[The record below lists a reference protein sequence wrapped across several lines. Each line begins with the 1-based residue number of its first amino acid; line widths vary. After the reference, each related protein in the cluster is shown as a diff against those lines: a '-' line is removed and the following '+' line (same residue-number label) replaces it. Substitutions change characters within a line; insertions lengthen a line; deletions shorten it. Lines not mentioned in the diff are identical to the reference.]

1 MLKLLVLSFA
11 LIASVPPAIA
21 QEAQTLK
28 ERLSDKASDAQ
39 RVDNC
44 HVPPE
49 RRGALPRPDCPE
61 KPRPAGPRPRRRAE
75 SPLFSLLFAAKKQPA
90 SRLLPRKLLPSE
102 DRDGAETATPSL
114 LSVP

>member
-1 MLKLLVLSFA
+1 MWKVLA
-11 LIASVPPAIA
+11 LGCGLIVSVAPAIA

-49 RRGALPRPDCPE
+49 RRGTLPRPDCPE
-61 KPRPAGPRPRRRAE
+61 KPQPVASETKAPR
-75 SPLFSLLFAAKKQPA
+75 
-90 SRLLPRKLLPSE
+90 
-102 DRDGAETATPSL
+102 
-114 LSVP
+114 

>member
-1 MLKLLVLSFA
+1 MLKILAVSCA
-11 LIASVPPAIA
+11 LIALMPAAIA

-49 RRGALPRPDCPE
+49 RRGTVARPDCST
-61 KPRPAGPRPRRRAE
+61 K
-75 SPLFSLLFAAKKQPA
+75 SKDILLHG
-90 SRLLPRKLLPSE
+90 
-102 DRDGAETATPSL
+102 GAEPS
-114 LSVP
+114 SPKKAP

>member
-1 MLKLLVLSFA
+1 MWKAVALCCA

-49 RRGALPRPDCPE
+49 RRGALPRPDCPQ
-61 KPRPAGPRPRRRAE
+61 KPHPATADAKPPR
-75 SPLFSLLFAAKKQPA
+75 
-90 SRLLPRKLLPSE
+90 
-102 DRDGAETATPSL
+102 
-114 LSVP
+114 

>member
-1 MLKLLVLSFA
+1 MRKVLALSCA
-11 LIASVPPAIA
+11 LIVSVPAAIA

-49 RRGALPRPDCPE
+49 RRGACPVPIAR
-61 KPRPAGPRPRRRAE
+61 KNLGPQPPRRKRRIDAFYG
-75 SPLFSLLFAAKKQPA
+75 FSAPC
-90 SRLLPRKLLPSE
+90 
-102 DRDGAETATPSL
+102 
-114 LSVP
+114 VPT

>member
-1 MLKLLVLSFA
+1 MRRILVLSCA
-11 LIASVPPAIA
+11 LIASAPPAIA

-49 RRGALPRPDCPE
+49 RRGTLPRPDCP
-61 KPRPAGPRPRRRAE
+61 KRPRSAT
-75 SPLFSLLFAAKKQPA
+75 SGAKA
-90 SRLLPRKLLPSE
+90 PR
-102 DRDGAETATPSL
+102 
-114 LSVP
+114 

>member
-1 MLKLLVLSFA
+1 MRKVLALSCALVVSMPL
-11 LIASVPPAIA
+11 AIA

-39 RVDNC
+39 RLDNC

-61 KPRPAGPRPRRRAE
+61 KPRRARAE
-75 SPLFSLLFAAKKQPA
+75 AKA
-90 SRLLPRKLLPSE
+90 PR
-102 DRDGAETATPSL
+102 
-114 LSVP
+114 

>member
-1 MLKLLVLSFA
+1 MRKVLA
-11 LIASVPPAIA
+11 LSCALFVSMPAAIA

-49 RRGALPRPDCPE
+49 RRGALRRPDCPE
-61 KPRPAGPRPRRRAE
+61 EPPSTTSEAKAPR
-75 SPLFSLLFAAKKQPA
+75 
-90 SRLLPRKLLPSE
+90 
-102 DRDGAETATPSL
+102 
-114 LSVP
+114 